1 MQPLI
6 ASNPNQSVLVKS
18 YLDSDKLCAFP
29 FPFVKIIRRMPCFG
43 FPSNFPILK
52 SDEINRGASNTSTY
66 SKRSLGVDQTSEKVD
81 VNYEKSSNSP
91 RNGRVN
97 VRALASTLHNA
108 KTAEDVEESL
118 KDYSD
123 LPLPVF
129 TTLIQ
134 GLGRAKRL
142 EAAFAIVEWLKKNK
156 TLSVLIYN
164 TLLSAVKLNKKY
176 YKVGDVIDDM
186 KSQGFELSIVTYN
199 TLMLIYIEQGKPKE
213 VFNLISQIQDAGL
226 LPSPAT
232 FSIILMAY
240 KEIEDAHGALQ
251 YFIKFR
257 EKYRIGELQ
266 RDSSEEDWDNEFV
279 KIEKI
284 MVRICLSVMRRWLVK
299 EENNTT
305 EVLKFLDSMDR
316 AGVKMDTN
324 FFERLVWACTR
335 EEHYMVVRELY
346 KRLRE
351 SGPGD
356 GLSVTVCNHIIW
368 LMGKAK
374 KWWAALEV
382 YEEMLEKGPTPNYLS
397 FELVV
402 SNFTVLLTAARR
414 RGLWRWAVQLL
425 DKMHKRGLRPGTRQW
440 NAVLLACSKAGETD
454 AAIKIFQQMVQKGE
468 KPTVYSY
475 GALLSALEKGTLYD
489 EAIRVWD
496 HMQKL
501 GVEPNLHT
509 YTTLASIYAQ
519 KGDHD
524 KVESVLEEMVA
535 ARIEP
540 TVVTFNAIISGC
552 AKCQMGAAAFEW
564 FHRMKGANVKPN
576 EVSYEM
582 VIDALTHD
590 GKPRLAYQM
599 YVRAYNEGLMLNKKA
614 YDAVVEAGR
623 ASGVIVDLD
632 DLGLHPV
639 ERRKP
644 TQIKNNQSDFAGT
657 PV

>member
-6 ASNPNQSVLVKS
+6 ASKSNPNQSVLVKS
-18 YLDSDKLCAFP
+18 YRDSDKLYAFQ
-29 FPFVKIIRRMPCFG
+29 FPFVKIRRMQRFG
-43 FPSNFPILK
+43 FPANFAMLK
-52 SDEINRGASNTSTY
+52 SDEINRGACASNTSKY
-66 SKRSLGVDQTSEKVD
+66 SKLMASEKAD
-81 VNYEKSSNSP
+81 VNYEKSSNS
-91 RNGRVN
+91 
-97 VRALASTLHNA
+97 LTSTLRDA
-108 KTAEDVEESL
+108 KTAEDVAELL

-123 LPLPVF
+123 LPLPLF
-129 TTLIQ
+129 TSLILS
-134 GLGRAKRL
+134 LGRAKRL
-142 EAAFAIVEWLKKNK
+142 EAAFAIVEWLKQNK
-156 TLSVLIYN
+156 TLNVWIYN
-164 TLLSAVKLNKKY
+164 SLLTAVKLNKKY
-176 YKVGDVIDDM
+176 YKVGDVIEDM
-186 KSQGFELSIVTYN
+186 KSQGVELSIITYN
-199 TLMLIYIEQGKPKE
+199 ILMLIYIGQRKPKE
-213 VFNLISQIQDAGL
+213 VFNLLSQIQDAGL
-226 LPSPAT
+226 SPSPAT
-232 FSIILMAY
+232 FGITLMAY
-240 KEIEDAHGALQ
+240 KEMEDAHGALRH
-251 YFIKFR
+251 FIEFR
-257 EKYRIGELQ
+257 EKYQMGELQ

-279 KIEKI
+279 KIENT

-316 AGVKMDTN
+316 AGVTMDKN

-382 YEEMLEKGPTPNYLS
+382 YEEMLEKGPTPNNLS
-397 FELVV
+397 FQLVV
-402 SNFTVLLTAARR
+402 SNFTVLLTAAKR
-414 RGLWRWAVQLL
+414 RGLWRWAIQLL
-425 DKMHKRGLRPGTRQW
+425 DKMHKRGLTPGTRQW

-454 AAIKIFQQMVQKGE
+454 ASIKIFQQMVQKGE

-475 GALLSALEKGTLYD
+475 GALLSALEKGALYD
-489 EAIRVWD
+489 EALRVWD

-501 GVEPNLHT
+501 SVEPNLHA
-509 YTTLASIYAQ
+509 YTILASIYAQ

-524 KVESVLEEMVA
+524 KIELVLEEMVA

-552 AKCQMGAAAFEW
+552 AKRRMGAAAFEW
-564 FHRMKGANVKPN
+564 FHRMKGRNVKPN
-576 EVSYEM
+576 EISYEM
-582 VIDALTHD
+582 LIDALTHD

-632 DLGLHPV
+632 DLGFHPV

-644 TQIKNNQSDFAGT
+644 TQIKNNQSDFCGT
-657 PV
+657 PTPV